1 MRSKQQV
8 MLCTIGHLEED
19 RERSNTVIFGLEEN
33 VKERFDDALEV
44 ANKDLEETVR
54 LVFLLSNN
62 DHITSLQ
69 EEEASSLYL

>member
-1 MRSKQQV
+1 